1 MTANVASSLVLH
13 HINLTGVEIGR
24 GAYGRV
30 FEVDYEGTL
39 CAAKEVHTLL
49 LQYAQGDE
57 LQKIK
62 DDFLRE
68 CQIWSTLRHP
78 CIVQFLGVYYPT
90 VEALPVMVM
99 EKMQHSLRSVMER
112 YTNIPMNMKLSI
124 LNEVCLGIRYL
135 HSRTPPIVHRD
146 LTPNNIL
153 LGDHLKAKI
162 TDLGVAKLM
171 MQAPSSRT
179 MTRAPGTTDFM
190 PAESLADRPVYGLPL
205 DVFSFGGV
213 ILYTATQLWPQPSS
227 WVQFDSHGRRIAVT
241 EVTRRQHYLDR
252 MIEDAA
258 DLKPLVMS
266 CLDDNPKNRP
276 LIEQVSVEIKRA
288 KDVISEK
295 SDLIPIM
302 WWANVQQSSSVNLE
316 VDLPDPSKCEAIIPN
331 AVANKEASLVVTL
344 KNSDCRPIL
353 NGAEVVSVS
362 VKTKYNSEVATKAIN
377 ELDNGI
383 YSVGF
388 IPTVYG
394 DHTIYIQVNGE
405 HIPGSPYKIVVTLR
419 DYSKMKDQNC
429 NQVVTHYTYDGNKF
443 GYLRDVAILPD
454 GEVAIVDN
462 DSKVV
467 ILLDKDFK
475 LVRLIGKEHGNGK
488 LTDPCCIAFNN
499 NIIAVSDQEGSH
511 QVKKYS
517 LQGELLSVIGQYGS
531 YVGQFDYPRGLVFD
545 NHGKLYVIDGFN
557 LRIQVF
563 RGNDKFAFSFGSRGS
578 NPAAGQLQ
586 FPVRI
591 AIDSNDFILVSDVEK
606 NCILVYTHTGIFIN
620 FILCNHPWAIA
631 VTPDGFYLTSHKSTE
646 SEKIINVWSPIY
658 QLIAKFGRK
667 GSQQGEFCDI
677 RSIAM
682 DCAGNIF
689 ITEGENQRLQVIR
702 NILH

>member
-1 MTANVASSLVLH
+1 MH
-13 HINLTGVEIGR
+13 
-24 GAYGRV
+24 V
-30 FEVDYEGTL
+30 F
-39 CAAKEVHTLL
+39 
-49 LQYAQGDE
+49 
-57 LQKIK
+57 
-62 DDFLRE
+62 
-68 CQIWSTLRHP
+68 
-78 CIVQFLGVYYPT
+78 
-90 VEALPVMVM
+90 VMVR
-99 EKMQHSLRSVMER
+99 H
-112 YTNIPMNMKLSI
+112 
-124 LNEVCLGIRYL
+124 
-135 HSRTPPIVHRD
+135 
-146 LTPNNIL
+146 
-153 LGDHLKAKI
+153 
-162 TDLGVAKLM
+162 
-171 MQAPSSRT
+171 
-179 MTRAPGTTDFM
+179 
-190 PAESLADRPVYGLPL
+190 
-205 DVFSFGGV
+205 VFF
-213 ILYTATQLWPQPSS
+213 Y
-227 WVQFDSHGRRIAVT
+227 R
-241 EVTRRQHYLDR
+241 
-252 MIEDAA
+252 
-258 DLKPLVMS
+258 
-266 CLDDNPKNRP
+266 
-276 LIEQVSVEIKRA
+276 
-288 KDVISEK
+288 
-295 SDLIPIM
+295 
-302 WWANVQQSSSVNLE
+302 
-316 VDLPDPSKCEAIIPN
+316 
-331 AVANKEASLVVTL
+331 
-344 KNSDCRPIL
+344 
-353 NGAEVVSVS
+353 
-362 VKTKYNSEVATKAIN
+362 
-377 ELDNGI
+377 
-383 YSVGF
+383 
-388 IPTVYG
+388 
-394 DHTIYIQVNGE
+394 
-405 HIPGSPYKIVVTLR
+405 IVVTLR